1 MAMVAP
7 MNGEVISGGRDTEL
21 NKLSY
26 TFHSLTFQCGGGHH
40 FPFNVLECFVRNRVT
55 MLRNVI
61 SLISSSLGRGRYV
74 LI

>member
-40 FPFNVLECFVRNRVT
+40 FPFNVLECFVRNRDY
-55 MLRNVI
+55 NVEKCD
-61 SLISSSLGRGRYV
+61 
-74 LI
+74 